1 MGIFDNLENHAVTSM
16 LGGSS
21 NPLAASILQMIQNQP
36 GGLSGLVQSFHDKGL
51 GGLVSQWVSTGP
63 NPPMTSDQVHQALGG
78 EKIKELAAAA
88 GISPDTANS
97 AIAQMLPGIIDK
109 LTPNGQ
115 VPDHSSMM
123 DMASGLLKSLTQ
135 AKAS

>member
-1 MGIFDNLENHAVTSM
+1 MGLFDNLENQAVTSM

-21 NPLAASILQMIQNQP
+21 NPLAAGILQMIQNQP

-51 GGLVSQWVSTGP
+51 GGLVSAWISTGP
-63 NPPMTSDQVHQALGG
+63 NPPMTGDQVHQALGS
-78 EKIKELAAAA
+78 EKVKELAAAA
-88 GISPDTANS
+88 GISPDMANS

-115 VPDHSSMM
+115 VPEHSSVM